1 MKLVGTYDGK
11 GDEARAAA
19 TQTSHERPALPGA
32 ADADE
37 LAKVRALL
45 FGTSLEEM
53 REEIDRLSSREA
65 GASGDVSDTLNRSLS
80 AFEKSI
86 QKKLDKLASRIT
98 TEATQRLEGHA
109 RAQQRLDEQKHTLEL
124 ALDEIGSRIEEGS
137 TSLAAQL
144 HGQSRLMSD
153 SIRRTAEQLSEHF
166 EREFE
171 MKSWARDDRRALAK
185 VVHEL
190 AMQLENDEA

>member
-11 GDEARAAA
+11 GDEARVAA
-19 TQTSHERPALPGA
+19 THTSHERPAPAEAG
-32 ADADE
+32 DADE
-37 LAKVRALL
+37 LTKVRALL
-45 FGTSLEEM
+45 FGASLEEM
-53 REEIDRLSSREA
+53 REEIDRLSSRA
-65 GASGDVSDTLNRSLS
+65 GDASGDIGETLNRRLAS
-80 AFEKSI
+80 FEKVV
-86 QKKLDKLASRIT
+86 QKKLDQLASRIT

>member
-1 MKLVGTYDGK
+1 MKLAGTYDGK

-19 TQTSHERPALPGA
+19 THDSHERPAPPEAG
-32 ADADE
+32 DADE
-37 LAKVRALL
+37 LTKVRALL
-45 FGTSLEEM
+45 FGASLEEM

-65 GASGDVSDTLNRSLS
+65 GGNVGETLDRRIA

-98 TEATQRLEGHA
+98 TEADQRLEGHT

-153 SIRRTAEQLSEHF
+153 SIRRTAEQLSGHF

-171 MKSWARDDRRALAK
+171 VKSWARGDRRALAK